1 MKLRKFVAYIW
12 AFCFLLFAS
21 FGSFYIITGENLL
34 TGQKREGI
42 PNDKVLNASDINQ
55 TPYEDASNLV
65 EGGVLAEKNQSLL
78 LFQEVMNQTT
88 DKSSLRLDPVNTG
101 EAAIFFRF
109 GNRGEKYYI
118 AVFAEGLEPSENY
131 YAWLIGDSGFLKIGN
146 LKVIDDTTG
155 HKLSLIVEED
165 LSEYSLA
172 AITLEGV
179 DEVPTEPL
187 EENYLYSAEF
197 DSSSLFEGDSEITP
211 KPSEEVSSDLDTY
224 Y

>member
-101 EAAIFFRF
+101 
-109 GNRGEKYYI
+109 
-118 AVFAEGLEPSENY
+118 
-131 YAWLIGDSGFLKIGN
+131 
-146 LKVIDDTTG
+146 
-155 HKLSLIVEED
+155 
-165 LSEYSLA
+165 
-172 AITLEGV
+172 
-179 DEVPTEPL
+179 
-187 EENYLYSAEF
+187 
-197 DSSSLFEGDSEITP
+197 
-211 KPSEEVSSDLDTY
+211 
-224 Y
+224 